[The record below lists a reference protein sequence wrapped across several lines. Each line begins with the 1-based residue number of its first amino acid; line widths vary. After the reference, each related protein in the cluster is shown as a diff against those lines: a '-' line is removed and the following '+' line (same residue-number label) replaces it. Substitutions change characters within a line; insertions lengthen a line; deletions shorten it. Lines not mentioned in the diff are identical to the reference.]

1 MPAPG
6 CPAETRYSPPYFLA
20 ALGNGGLAVS
30 FFIYLMF
37 LLPHPATPIPV
48 FEDIAA
54 ALARADW
61 VSALVAVALAGVL
74 WFAWRHANLMVWN
87 VRACLAARR
96 GPAGV
101 CAPPGAAEVSM
112 MAAPLAG
119 AMSINVMFVLGAL
132 FVPGLWSVVEWLFP
146 GALVGFAAMGWLAL
160 RILTRYLARM
170 LTEGGYSG
178 AQTAGFGQL
187 IATFALVMVA
197 VGFAAPAAM
206 SQTPAWVAL
215 GVLGSIFFLSA
226 AGVLGVAWLVM
237 GLRDIKEHGIAPEAA
252 PSLWIVI
259 PILTVGG
266 IAAVR
271 LSHGFAMLW
280 PESATQTAW
289 LPVMAV
295 IVSVQVLFGLL
306 GWAVMTRLDYFR
318 TYLGGERLSAHS
330 YALICPG
337 VAFMVF
343 GMFFIHLGLVK
354 GGLIAPLG
362 PVHLALIAPLAYLQV
377 RTIRTTIRL
386 DRLHFGRPTGAVE
399 GPSQARGAGS

>member
-1 MPAPG
+1 MAD
-6 CPAETRYSPPYFLA
+6 TRCHAAAYSPTYFLA

-54 ALARADW
+54 VLSRADGI
-61 VSALVAVALAGVL
+61 SALVALVLVGVV
-74 WFAWRHANLMVWN
+74 WFAWRHVRLMVWN

-96 GPAGV
+96 GPAGT
-101 CAPPGAAEVSM
+101 CAPAGAAEVSM

-119 AMSINVMFVLGAL
+119 AMSINVGFVLGAL

-146 GALVGFAAMGWLAL
+146 GALIGFAVMGWLAL
-160 RILTRYLARM
+160 SILTRYLARM
-170 LTEGGYSG
+170 LTEGGYRG
-178 AQTAGFGQL
+178 TETAGFGQL

-206 SQTPAWVAL
+206 SQTPAWVAI
-215 GVLGSIFFLSA
+215 GVVGSIFFLSA
-226 AGVLGVAWLVM
+226 AGILGVAWLVM

-271 LSHGFAMLW
+271 LAHGFGTLW
-280 PESATQTAW
+280 PEQGVGSGAW
-289 LPVMAV
+289 LPLMTV
-295 IVSVQVLFGLL
+295 IISVQLLFGML
-306 GWAVMTRLDYFR
+306 GWAVMKRLDYFR
-318 TYLGGERLSAHS
+318 TFLGGARLSANS

-337 VAFMVF
+337 VALMVF
-343 GMFFIHLGLVK
+343 GMFYIHLGLVA
-354 GGLIAPLG
+354 GGLIAAGSLA
-362 PVHLALIAPLAYLQV
+362 HLALIAPLTYLQI
-377 RTIRTTIRL
+377 RTILTVIRL
-386 DRLHFGRPTGAVE
+386 DRLHFGRRAD
-399 GPSQARGAGS
+399 SAARPAPANAG